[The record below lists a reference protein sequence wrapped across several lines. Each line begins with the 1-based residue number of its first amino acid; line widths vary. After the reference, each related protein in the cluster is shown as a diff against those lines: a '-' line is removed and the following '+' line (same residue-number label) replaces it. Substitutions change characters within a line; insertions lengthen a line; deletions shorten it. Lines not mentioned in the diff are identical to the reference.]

1 MAKTPVELMT
11 HYTTKL
17 IIFSHTQIFLPRV
30 FVSIQISAKNYEEFT
45 DTFIFNENDAASSV
59 T

>member
-1 MAKTPVELMT
+1 MT

-17 IIFSHTQIFLPRV
+17 IIFSHTQIFFPRV

-59 T
+59 TW

>member
-1 MAKTPVELMT
+1 MT

-17 IIFSHTQIFLPRV
+17 IIFSHAQIFLPRV
-30 FVSIQISAKNYEEFT
+30 FVSIQISAKNYEAFT

-59 T
+59 TW